1 MQTQTKTSAAPWL
14 RDDVAYILPM
24 AVFMVFTAVGG
35 QWPSLFVFSYIAKT
49 ILVAGMLPFLW
60 RYYTKISWKFWWLG
74 IIAGILGVVQWV
86 GMEKGIVHFW
96 PNYPPY
102 GHREAFDPFAAIAS
116 PSLRVVFLIVR
127 LLGPVL
133 VVPFMEERFWRD
145 FLWRTLLAPNDF
157 KLAAIG
163 EWEAWPFWIVVIFF
177 ASVHIQWMTAII
189 WGIGIGF
196 LLVKTRSLG
205 ACIVMHAVT
214 NLLLGVYVLVWHDWA
229 FW

>member
-1 MQTQTKTSAAPWL
+1 METQTKPATVWL

-24 AVFMVFTAVGG
+24 ALFMAFTAIGG

-49 ILVAGMLPFLW
+49 ILVAAMLPMLW
-60 RYYTKISWKFWWLG
+60 RYYTKISWKFCWLG

-102 GHREAFDPFAAIAS
+102 GHREAFDPFQAIAS
-116 PSLRVVFLIVR
+116 PSLRLMFLVVR

-157 KLAAIG
+157 KTASIG
-163 EWEAWPFWIVVIFF
+163 EWEAGPFWIVVLFF
-177 ASVHIQWMTAII
+177 ASVHIQWMTAIV
-189 WGIGIGF
+189 WGIGIGI

-214 NLLLGVYVLVWHDWA
+214 NLLLGIYVLRWHDWA